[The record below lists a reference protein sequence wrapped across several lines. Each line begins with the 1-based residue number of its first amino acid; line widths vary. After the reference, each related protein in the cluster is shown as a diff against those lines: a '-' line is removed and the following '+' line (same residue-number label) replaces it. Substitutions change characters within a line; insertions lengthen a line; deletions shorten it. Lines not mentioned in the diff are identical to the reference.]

1 MSTSVASVVSH
12 FPSAENGFTTTTSG
26 SVSSGAATVGLNSVA
41 GYTNGEV
48 VVFVIDPTDASK
60 KQTFTGIMDTGGSQ
74 VTSVVWT
81 AGTNQTHSAGAT
93 VVDYATATH
102 ISMMTKGL
110 LVEHAQTGLHTLT
123 SSATITSAKHITGI
137 NDTNGNE
144 LFKLTATGSAVNEFT
159 VANAATG
166 NNPVLSAT
174 GGDTNVGMTFTPK
187 GTGNISMTSR
197 ADGWVTGLTA
207 PSTVTANG
215 NRSYNLTIAS
225 TDYTDRL
232 SAGMR
237 LKLTRTVTAPTQCT
251 DLESGSSN
259 YYSKSSPNKCTFTD
273 DFVVSAWVKL
283 ESYQNPGVILSR
295 YNGTSGWR
303 FNINS
308 SGQLELVGFNAGA
321 GNNSY
326 VQSYQSVPLNR
337 WVHVAAQLD
346 MSAFTATT
354 TTSYI
359 MIDGI
364 DVPATVA
371 RNGTNPTALVQAGNL
386 EVGSNNGGTN
396 PFDGKLAQ
404 VAYYTAKVTQA
415 TILASIDRTLSGT
428 ETSLG
433 SAYSFSNSITDLNT
447 TTPNDLTAQNS
458 AVATNA
464 DTPFSGGSGGTTEYA
479 LVMSASFSTDTTLVV
494 QVPEGYAIP
503 TTGGVSALAYST
515 HKSPQGFPT
524 HRGKWRVQS
533 LIKATYTQSGPT
545 SGTWYN
551 IGSTKLAI
559 PIGDW
564 VVGYQGHFDGVR
576 TLATAGPGVQIFTT
590 LSTATNT
597 EADQNLSCY
606 FVNRPVHGSNFSS
619 NEIGTALNK
628 SEYLSLSSLTNYYLN
643 MMQNGGD
650 TTTVLTINASTTT
663 TSNVSVE
670 PSGLQNV

>member
-1 MSTSVASVVSH
+1 MSTSVSSVVSH

-123 SSATITSAKHITGI
+123 SSATITSAKHITAI

-166 NNPVLSAT
+166 NSPILSAT
-174 GGDTNVGMTFTPK
+174 GGDTNVGLTLTPK
-187 GTGNISMTSR
+187 GTGNVSMTSR

-232 SAGMR
+232 SPGMR
-237 LKLTRTVTAPTQCT
+237 VRTTRTVSAPTKCT

-259 YYSKSSPNKCTFTD
+259 YYNKTSPNKCTFTD

-283 ESYQNPGVILSR
+283 ESYAAMTILSR
-295 YNGTSGWR
+295 YNGTSGWK
-303 FNINS
+303 FSLTS
-308 SGQLELVGFNAGA
+308 SGQVEVYGYNAGA
-321 GNNSY
+321 ANYSGVVS
-326 VQSYQSVPLNR
+326 VQSIPLGR
-337 WVHVAAQLD
+337 WVHIDAQLD

-354 TTSYI
+354 TTSFV
-359 MIDGI
+359 MIDGV
-364 DVPATVA
+364 DVPATVG
-371 RNGTNPTALVQAGNL
+371 RGGTNPTALVQAGNL
-386 EVGSNNGGTN
+386 EVGSQNGGTV

-404 VAYYTAKVTQA
+404 VAYFTAKVTQA
-415 TILASIDRTLSGT
+415 TLLTYFHQTLAGT

-433 SAYSFSNSITDLNT
+433 SAYSFNNAITDLNT

-464 DTPFSGGSGGTTEYA
+464 DSPFGNLLGLTTDYGIIQA
-479 LVMSASFSTDTTLVV
+479 VSFSTNTTITV
-494 QVPEGYAIP
+494 QVPEGCTIP
-503 TTGGVSALAYST
+503 VSGGVSALDYST
-515 HKSPQGFPT
+515 MKAPQGFPT
-524 HRGKWRVQS
+524 HRGR
-533 LIKATYTQSGPT
+533 
-545 SGTWYN
+545 
-551 IGSTKLAI
+551 
-559 PIGDW
+559 W
-564 VVGYQGHFDGVR
+564 V
-576 TLATAGPGVQIFTT
+576 L
-590 LSTATNT
+590 
-597 EADQNLSCY
+597 
-606 FVNRPVHGSNFSS
+606 
-619 NEIGTALNK
+619 
-628 SEYLSLSSLTNYYLN
+628 EYLYRSNSSATPTANQFTQFNSMQITYPVGQWLIGHQGNTACFDSTSTNGNSYFT
-643 MMQNGGD
+643 M
-650 TTTVLTINASTTT
+650 S
-663 TSNVSVE
+663 TSNSAVAAGSEEDINMTYRVDTMVINTNSCRNPNISKFIDISSATLYYFLGLRTNSTITLGQDGTKGAVRLYGE
-670 PSGLQNV
+670 PSGL

>member
-166 NNPVLSAT
+166 NNPTLSAT
-174 GGDTNVGMTFTPK
+174 GGDTNIGMTFTPK

-207 PSTVTANG
+207 PSTVTALG
-215 NRSYNLTIAS
+215 NRYYSVVINS

-232 SAGMR
+232 SPGQR
-237 LKLTRTVTAPTQCT
+237 LRLTRTVTAPTQCT
-251 DLESGSSN
+251 DLESGSTN
-259 YYSKSSPNKCTFTD
+259 YFNKTSPNKCTFTD
-273 DFVVSAWVKL
+273 DFVCSAWIKL
-283 ESYQNPGVILSR
+283 ESVGSNMCIMSR
-295 YNGTSGWR
+295 YNGTSGWT
-303 FNINS
+303 FFINT
-308 SGQLELVGFNAGA
+308 SGQVKMSGFNGGA
-321 GNNSY
+321 ANYSD
-326 VQSYQSVPLNR
+326 VTSSASIPLNK

-359 MIDGI
+359 MIDGV
-364 DVPATVA
+364 DVSATVS
-371 RNGTNPTALVQAGNL
+371 RGGTNPTALVQAGNL
-386 EVGSNNGGTN
+386 EVGSWNGGTS

-415 TILASIDRTLSGT
+415 TILASIHQTLAGT

-433 SAYSFSNSITDLNT
+433 SAYSFNNSIADLNT

-458 AVATNA
+458 AVATA
-464 DTPFSGGSGGTTEYA
+464 TDTPFSGGSGGTTEYA
-479 LVMSASFSTDTTLVV
+479 TIINATFSTNTTITALC
-494 QVPEGYAIP
+494 PEGYAIP
-503 TTGGVSALAYST
+503 ASGGVSALAYST
-515 HKSPQGFPT
+515 HAAPFGFPT
-524 HRGKWRVQS
+524 TNNILGTAMLGASFTQTNNNTVTDAAGLSVAVYTPPNRPIRIS
-533 LIKATYTQSGPT
+533 LTAASQTSSGAIGTIVSTTLAESGTQLMQNNAHIYNSSAKCNANVSTVIWPT
-545 SGTWYN
+545 SGAHTYN
-551 IGSTKLAI
+551 
-559 PIGDW
+559 
-564 VVGYQGHFDGVR
+564 VR
-576 TLATAGPGVQIFTT
+576 TNQNAAGTYT
-590 LSTATNT
+590 L
-597 EADQNLSCY
+597 EAAPTY
-606 FVNRPVHGSNFSS
+606 P
-619 NEIGTALNK
+619 A
-628 SEYLSLSSLTNYYLN
+628 
-643 MMQNGGD
+643 
-650 TTTVLTINASTTT
+650 VLT
-663 TSNVSVE
+663 VE
-670 PSGLQNV
+670 AL